1 VEVKVTDVFNVLKN
15 YIVPL
20 TTLLKSPIYDRYVSY
35 IAYGNQLREKF
46 HDAILAVT
54 TIRRVIQKRLKYQ
67 KAGEE
72 FSNTVYL
79 LHQFKRKEEIDL
91 LRTVYG
97 KLFFQISIYSRR
109 GARVDH
115 LSRNFASSDN
125 VAGANKYRQFAEQL
139 TKDDEEEVE
148 ASHGQ
153 RVAKIFHDADFIA
166 NIDARDGI
174 EDQIHRFCELL
185 FGSNSISPTHT
196 EYGLFLAKAAAL
208 RSLDLSRQVGAAIF
222 ATNGEVVALG
232 SNEVPKAKGGTYWAK
247 EAFDDR
253 DYLRRYDSNAK
264 RKKELLGEL
273 VSIIS
278 PTSDLDDLLKD
289 KRIKDSQFMDALEYG
304 RIVHAEMCALTDAAR
319 LGHSVRDGILYC
331 TTFPC
336 HMCAKHIVA
345 SGIGKVV
352 FLEPYP
358 KSLASDL
365 HSDSIQIESGER
377 GRYHDFPSVQFE
389 HFYGVTPRRYREIFE
404 RSDRR
409 KDDGSFKE
417 YVEDPP
423 SPIINVKY
431 PLYHQLEGYVIK
443 LSMEELKALASDLE
457 VADA

>member
-1 VEVKVTDVFNVLKN
+1 MSDSLPKIKRPELLFGFVAPIGADLTSTIDAFRKEFEARGYRVVEIKVTDVFNVLKN
-15 YIVPL
+15 YIVPDKAL
-20 TTLLKSPIYDRYVSY
+20 VRSPVYDRYVTY

-46 HDAILAVT
+46 DDAILAVT
-54 TIRRVIQKRLKYQ
+54 TVRRVMQKRIKHQ
-67 KAGEE
+67 KQGEE
-72 FSNTVYL
+72 FSNTIYL

-125 VAGANKYRQFAEQL
+125 VAGADKYRQFAERL

-166 NIDARDGI
+166 SLDARDGI
-174 EDQIHRFCELL
+174 RDQIHRFSELL
-185 FGSNSISPTHT
+185 FGSNSISPTHS

-222 ATNGEVVALG
+222 SPNGEVVALG
-232 SNEVPKAKGGTYWAK
+232 SNEVPKAKGGTYWTK

-253 DYLRRYDSNAK
+253 DYLRRYDSNTK
-264 RKKELLGEL
+264 RKRELLGEI

-278 PTSDLDDLLKD
+278 PSSDIDKLLQD
-289 KRIKDSQFMDALEYG
+289 KRVKDSQFMDALEYG
-304 RIVHAEMCALTDAAR
+304 RVVHAEMCALTDAAR
-319 LGHSVRDGILYC
+319 LGHSVRDGTLYC

-345 SGIGKVV
+345 SGIEKVV

-358 KSLASDL
+358 KSLAFDL
-365 HSDSIQIESGER
+365 HSRLNPNRKWRQRALSR
-377 GRYHDFPSVQFE
+377 VSV
-389 HFYGVTPRRYREIFE
+389 
-404 RSDRR
+404 
-409 KDDGSFKE
+409 GS
-417 YVEDPP
+417 V
-423 SPIINVKY
+423 
-431 PLYHQLEGYVIK
+431 
-443 LSMEELKALASDLE
+443 
-457 VADA
+457 